1 MSKGIVFSWKAWLGV
16 LTSRDGFHKTVCE
29 PKQMFSF
36 GHVHVAEL
44 TFFSE
49 MVIFLFMPAADIT
62 PSISF
67 VLHLLP
73 RADTLP
79 DVKENSVDDGE
90 GGGVS
95 N

>member
-1 MSKGIVFSWKAWLGV
+1 
-16 LTSRDGFHKTVCE
+16 
-29 PKQMFSF
+29 
-36 GHVHVAEL
+36 
-44 TFFSE
+44 
-49 MVIFLFMPAADIT
+49 MVIFLLMPAADIT

-73 RADTLP
+73 RAETLP
-79 DVKENSVDDGE
+79 EAKENSVDEGE